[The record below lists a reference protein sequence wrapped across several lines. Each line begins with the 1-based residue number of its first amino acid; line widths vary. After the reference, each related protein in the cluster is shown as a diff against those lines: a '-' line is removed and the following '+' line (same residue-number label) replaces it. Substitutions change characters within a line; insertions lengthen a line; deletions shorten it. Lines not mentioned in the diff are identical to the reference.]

1 MTPNLAQSALFPL
14 CLLINFRSNKMNC
27 GIVLSLAE
35 EGGEVLNFDGE
46 SYDFGLK
53 DVATNHMQNKVI
65 KKV

>member
-1 MTPNLAQSALFPL
+1 
-14 CLLINFRSNKMNC
+14 MNC